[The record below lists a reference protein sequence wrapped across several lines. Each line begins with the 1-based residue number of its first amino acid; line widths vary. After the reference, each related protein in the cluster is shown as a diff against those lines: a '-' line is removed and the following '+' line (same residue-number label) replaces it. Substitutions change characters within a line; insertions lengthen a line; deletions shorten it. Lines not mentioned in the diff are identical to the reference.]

1 MRGISMRVT
10 SIVLIAAAAAVLAAT
25 PIAAQNPEAVVAAF
39 HGALA
44 SGDSSQALALLAP
57 DVLIYE
63 NGAVETSRD
72 EYRSHHLPADMAF
85 AASTTREVVAQSGGQ
100 SADVAWLTSSTLT
113 KGTFR
118 GREIDSRGT
127 ETMLLRQTPAGWR
140 ITHIHWSSRSN

>member
-1 MRGISMRVT
+1 MRVT
-10 SIVLIAAAAAVLAAT
+10 SITVVVAAAALLAPK
-25 PIAAQNPEAVVAAF
+25 PIAAQDPESVVTAF
-39 HGALA
+39 HEALA

-85 AASTTREVVAQSGGQ
+85 AAGTTREVLAQSGDQ
-100 SADVAWLTSSTLT
+100 SADVAWLTSSTVT
-113 KGTFR
+113 RGTFR

-127 ETMLLRQTPAGWR
+127 ETMLLRQTAEGWR

>member
-1 MRGISMRVT
+1 MRLTGVA
-10 SIVLIAAAAAVLAAT
+10 LIAAAAAVLTARA
-25 PIAAQNPEAVVAAF
+25 ISAQNPEAVVAAF
-39 HGALA
+39 HEALA
-44 SGDSSQALALLAP
+44 SGDSSQALAMLAP

-63 NGAVETSRD
+63 NGVVESSRD

-85 AASTTREVVAQSGGQ
+85 AASTMREVLAQSGGQ
-100 SADVAWLTSSTLT
+100 SADVAWLTSSTVT

-127 ETMLLRQTPAGWR
+127 ETMLLRQTAEGWR